1 MRTKLPPK
9 YSSAPQGG
17 VFWHMM
23 QKYVLPEKNQGFHS
37 PGDFSDEIYHHSIS
51 SFLLPER
58 LIRLLAYHIFH
69 PFSIRLCTYSN
80 SVSFHFSADPSSKFV
95 TLEMGKTLRQKV
107 GAK

>member
-58 LIRLLAYHIFH
+58 LIRLLAYPTFH
-69 PFSIRLCTYSN
+69 PLVQDYVRIQILFLFTFQQTQAQNLSLW
-80 SVSFHFSADPSSKFV
+80 KW
-95 TLEMGKTLRQKV
+95 GKL
-107 GAK
+107 